1 MRHERGRPFDSG
13 LVGKPCKRCGDKL
26 TQHHKIYGGYCGHC
40 NGALKQKPWTH
51 SQWTEGTNYEW
62 VKNG

>member
-1 MRHERGRPFDSG
+1 MQSKDDGDSFPDGALMKRERGRPFDSG

-40 NGALKQKPWTH
+40 NGAVN
-51 SQWTEGTNYEW
+51 SG
-62 VKNG
+62 

>member
-1 MRHERGRPFDSG
+1 MKHERGRPFDSG

-40 NGALKQKPWTH
+40 NGAIHKKALNKINNLWDKVTD
-51 SQWTEGTNYEW
+51 
-62 VKNG
+62 NG